1 MKRENAIRD
10 VNIRIEHLARLE
22 PHYRL
27 NRAEEY
33 NTLRNG
39 ITDAIRT
46 HGINV
51 RQELEPHVYNLYR
64 RYFD

>member
-22 PHYRL
+22 PQYRL
-27 NRAEEY
+27 NRVEEY
-33 NTLRNG
+33 NTLRSG
-39 ITDAIRT
+39 IIDSIRT
-46 HGINV
+46 HSINV